1 MLWEILKAGRT
12 NNSDDLFTRLAARRV
27 SVSKR
32 GYIVLPH
39 GTGAFNATAKGNNII
54 WEYNGERVQGNTCSF
69 NVLRDNGT
77 IRLAFDE
84 ALERLEIK
92 NNNALKADLSDLGG
106 KITSTLN
113 LYNCQNI
120 TGDLADLGGKITS
133 YLNLYNCK
141 NITGDLADLGGKI
154 TNTLSLYNCT
164 KITGD
169 LADLGGKITSTLS
182 LCNCQNI
189 TGGLADLGGKITS
202 TLNLYNCQNIT
213 GDLVDLGGKI
223 TSYLN
228 LYNCKNITGDLAD
241 LGGKITSYL
250 ILDNCQNISGVYSGN
265 VYPTGIN
272 LSYTGVS
279 AEEMDQNLI
288 NLNENTSKK
297 GTFTAN
303 GMSRTA
309 ASDDAIAGLISKGW
323 TVTGLTKV

>member
-12 NNSDDLFTRLAARRV
+12 NNSEDLFTRLAARRI

-39 GTGAFNATAKGNNII
+39 DIGTFNATANGNNII
-54 WEYNGERVQGNTCSF
+54 WEYNGERIQGNTCSF

-84 ALERLEIK
+84 ALEKLEIR

-106 KITSTLN
+106 KIT
-113 LYNCQNI
+113 
-120 TGDLADLGGKITS
+120 
-133 YLNLYNCK
+133 
-141 NITGDLADLGGKI
+141 
-154 TNTLSLYNCT
+154 NTLSLDNCT

-169 LADLGGKITSTLS
+169 LADLGGKITYLLS
-182 LCNCQNI
+182 
-189 TGGLADLGGKITS
+189 
-202 TLNLYNCQNIT
+202 LYNCT
-213 GDLVDLGGKI
+213 K
-223 TSYLN
+223 
-228 LYNCKNITGDLAD
+228 ITGDLAD
-241 LGGKITSYL
+241 IGGKITYYL
-250 ILDNCQNISGVYSGN
+250 SLYNCKNISGVYSGIA
-265 VYPTGIN
+265 YPTTIN

-309 ASDDAIAGLISKGW
+309 ASDAAVAGLISKGW
-323 TVTGLTKV
+323 TITGLTKV